1 MIKTKNNYVLIL
13 LFPSDKTVLFPPE
26 EEHARGRLQ
35 KESWAF
41 PLQSEALGAVD
52 SKIQPPVTNH
62 RSEAG

>member
-1 MIKTKNNYVLIL
+1 MIKTKDNYVLIL

-41 PLQSEALGAVD
+41 PLQSGSSGSCRLKDPTPGD
-52 SKIQPPVTNH
+52 QPQ
-62 RSEAG
+62 E